1 VFGDDI
7 LGNNKLNKN

>member
-7 LGNNKLNKN
+7 LGNNKLHKN